1 MQVNNVSMNLSAV
14 SSKQYP
20 NEGYPEIALLGR
32 SNVGKSSLINTLI
45 NRKSFAR
52 TSSTPGKTQTL
63 NFYNIEDQLSL
74 VDVPGYGFAKVSK
87 KQREEFGVMIEEYL
101 TTRDV
106 LKGVVIL
113 VDGRH
118 QPSEDDISMY
128 QYVSY
133 YHIPTLIVATKMDKV
148 KGNQWN
154 KTISQVKKSMQI
166 NQTDN
171 LQLFSAETKH
181 GKDEVWDW
189 IEDHMKA

>member
-20 NEGYPEIALLGR
+20 DEGYPEIALLGR

-63 NFYNIEDQLSL
+63 NFYNIEDQLYL

-101 TTRDV
+101 TTRKL

-118 QPSEDDISMY
+118 APSDDDISMY
-128 QYVSY
+128 QFVSY
-133 YHIPTLIVATKMDKV
+133 YHIPTLVVATKMDKV

-154 KTISQVKKSMQI
+154 KTISQVKKTMEI
-166 NQTDN
+166 NQTDS
-171 LQLFSAETKH
+171 LQLFSSETKK
-181 GKDEVWDW
+181 GKDEVWEW
-189 IEDHMKA
+189 IENHMK